1 MESMMKELEGLM
13 ESGDFEDMFGGLVN
27 QLASRELLYEPMKDL
42 RDKYPTWIT
51 ENEAKITIEELTR
64 FQNQEIIVKKI
75 VQVFD
80 KSQTD
85 EPNEE
90 EAKKIMDLM
99 QEVVY

>member
-1 MESMMKELEGLM
+1 MKELEGLM
-13 ESGDFEDMFGGLVN
+13 DSGDFEDMFGGLVN

-42 RDKYPTWIT
+42 RDKYPTWIL
-51 ENEAKITIEELTR
+51 ENESKITVEDLKR

-75 VQVFD
+75 VAVFD
-80 KSQTD
+80 SSQQD

-99 QEVVY
+99 QEVCLY